1 MGRPTYCSGKVGKCT
16 GLHPRKGGAAHRGN
30 TAGRSAMGAEIRPC
44 RAPASSPARGQRG
57 SQPRGEQGPA
67 WSSSMKK
74 KSPARWGEKLPAA
87 ERRGEW
93 GAPWAMAS
101 SPARAGGVDKG
112 ASTVERS
119 ALAEL
124 RAMGPRELPARHGP
138 RPGRGRG
145 RPKEGR
151 RVGEA
156 GRREE
161 GAMAGWGRSTRRTRD
176 GGRTD
181 GGHGRL
187 LLHVEEADALL
198 FCRV

>member
-44 RAPASSPARGQRG
+44 HAPASSPARGQRG

-93 GAPWAMAS
+93 GAPC
-101 SPARAGGVDKG
+101 RGGP
-112 ASTVERS
+112 TWW
-119 ALAEL
+119 
-124 RAMGPRELPARHGP
+124 
-138 RPGRGRG
+138 
-145 RPKEGR
+145 
-151 RVGEA
+151 RVGA
-156 GRREE
+156 QAPTQFSDFSGYPF
-161 GAMAGWGRSTRRTRD
+161 
-176 GGRTD
+176 
-181 GGHGRL
+181 
-187 LLHVEEADALL
+187 L
-198 FCRV
+198 FIVVIKAN